1 MGAWCGHGEAP
12 AWGASGP
19 LEPGPGPGTSATNSR
34 VPPQGSAQALPL
46 CGAAQGSGQ
55 ARCRGSL
62 TPPRRWDGSC
72 AAPSMATKHVH
83 LHTHR
88 RHWLE
93 CSSTAL
99 LVELSQAC
107 LRRRSLP
114 RLERLVESVLLARWR
129 ALPPAQHDPELR
141 MRLPH

>member
-1 MGAWCGHGEAP
+1 
-12 AWGASGP
+12 
-19 LEPGPGPGTSATNSR
+19 
-34 VPPQGSAQALPL
+34 
-46 CGAAQGSGQ
+46 
-55 ARCRGSL
+55 
-62 TPPRRWDGSC
+62 
-72 AAPSMATKHVH
+72 MATKHVH

-107 LRRRSLP
+107 LRRRSLR

>member
-1 MGAWCGHGEAP
+1 
-12 AWGASGP
+12 
-19 LEPGPGPGTSATNSR
+19 
-34 VPPQGSAQALPL
+34 
-46 CGAAQGSGQ
+46 
-55 ARCRGSL
+55 
-62 TPPRRWDGSC
+62 
-72 AAPSMATKHVH
+72 MATKHVH

-93 CSSTAL
+93 CSSTVF

-129 ALPPAQHDPELR
+129 ALPRAQHDPERGML
-141 MRLPH
+141 LPY